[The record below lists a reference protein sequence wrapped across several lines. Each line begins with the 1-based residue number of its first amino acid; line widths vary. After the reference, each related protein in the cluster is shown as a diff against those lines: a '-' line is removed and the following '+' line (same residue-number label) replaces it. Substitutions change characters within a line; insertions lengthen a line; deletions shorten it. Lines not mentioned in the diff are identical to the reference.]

1 MVQQSTVEPT
11 SLQSDGANGSGDGS
25 TQSRGYHEVMTPETD
40 NLESSIIPEY
50 TRLQIHNDE
59 ENASGL
65 VQPHQSRMSQDEVLQ
80 TRIYQNVSRLQEP
93 DQTRLYQ
100 NTDIPQSEQA
110 AQYTELQ
117 RVHEQSIDNNP
128 YDQLQRETQDYINIP
143 QRQSEGN

>member
-11 SLQSDGANGSGDGS
+11 SLQSDGANGNGNVS
-25 TQSRGYHEVMTPETD
+25 TQNRGYYEVMTPETD

-100 NTDIPQSEQA
+100 NTDIPQSDQA
-110 AQYTELQ
+110 VQYTELQ
-117 RVHEQSIDNNP
+117 RVHEHSLHNNP
-128 YDQLQRETQDYINIP
+128 YEQLQRETQDYVNVP
-143 QRQSEGN
+143 QSGGN